1 MSDASP
7 PNPTPT
13 DEIAPA
19 PVLPLPP
26 PNEKSAPRRRVQVPL
41 SASLGALLVLALA
54 MVATAPYWAPP
65 LLPLLPWSKATTTP
79 ASSQTAQRLDAI
91 EQQLANVSALNSRI
105 GALESKPTPDASAAI
120 APVAAQ
126 VQSLSTHLDQIDSKL
141 SQLQHDETANA
152 DSAERVL
159 MIALASLGN
168 AVADSR
174 PFSAELSSVEALG
187 QNRAGWAAALQ
198 PLEGA
203 AKTGLPSTA
212 ILAQRFAN
220 ETAPAI
226 LRAEAQGPTTQQ
238 DLWHAMLAK
247 LKGLIIIR
255 RIDRSVGGATTTDA
269 AVDAAQAALD
279 KGDLNGAVTALDG
292 LRGGPADA
300 AQPWLK
306 DAKQR
311 LAAEQTIA
319 KLSQEIAGDLAS
331 DAHNG

>member
-1 MSDASP
+1 MSDATP
-7 PNPTPT
+7 PDATPT
-13 DEIAPA
+13 AEIAPA

-26 PNEKSAPRRRVQVPL
+26 KEGTAPRRRVRVPL
-41 SASLGALLVLALA
+41 SATLGALLILALA
-54 MVATAPYWAPP
+54 IIFTAPYWAPP
-65 LLPLLPWSKATTTP
+65 LLPLLPWSAPVAKR
-79 ASSQTAQRLDAI
+79 SDQTAQRLDAI
-91 EQQLANVSALNSRI
+91 EQQLANVSQLSGRI
-105 GALESKPTPDASAAI
+105 TALESKPAPDASAAI
-120 APVAAQ
+120 APITTQ
-126 VQSLSTHLDQIDSKL
+126 VQQLGTHLDQIDTKL
-141 SQLQHDETANA
+141 AQLQHDEAANA

-174 PFSAELSSVEALG
+174 PFTAELSSVEALG
-187 QNRAGWAAALQ
+187 QNRGGWATALQ

-226 LRAEAQGPTTQQ
+226 LRAEAQGPTARQ

-247 LKGLIIIR
+247 LKGLVIIR
-255 RIDRSVGGATTTDA
+255 RIDRSVGGATPTDT

-279 KGDLNGAVTALDG
+279 KGDLNGAVTALG
-292 LRGGPADA
+292 SLSGPAAAA

-306 DAKQR
+306 DAQQR
-311 LAAEQTIA
+311 LTAEQTIA
-319 KLSQEIAGDLAS
+319 KLSQELAGDLAAE
-331 DAHNG
+331 AHNG

>member
-1 MSDASP
+1 M
-7 PNPTPT
+7 
-13 DEIAPA
+13 
-19 PVLPLPP
+19 
-26 PNEKSAPRRRVQVPL
+26 
-41 SASLGALLVLALA
+41 
-54 MVATAPYWAPP
+54 
-65 LLPLLPWSKATTTP
+65 LPWSKA
-79 ASSQTAQRLDAI
+79 ASGAPRSDQTAQRLDAI
-91 EQQLANVSALNSRI
+91 EQQLAGLSALNNRLA
-105 GALESKPTPDASAAI
+105 ALENKPAPDASAAI
-120 APVAAQ
+120 APVTTQ
-126 VQSLSTHLDQIDSKL
+126 VQQLSTHLDQIDGKL
-141 SQLQHDETANA
+141 SQLQHDEAANA

-255 RIDRSVGGATTTDA
+255 RIDRSVAGDDPTET

-279 KGDLNGAVTALDG
+279 KGDLNGAVTALSNLSG
-292 LRGGPADA
+292 APADA
-300 AQPWLK
+300 AQPWLS
-306 DAKQR
+306 DAEAR

-319 KLSQEIAGDLAS
+319 KLSQELAGDLAS